1 MIWNVGTFPSRRV
14 FKSYLIV
21 SSSSPGSSIRHFSLE
36 GKMRKRLI
44 RVKTVEWSTI
54 QAFICSHRYLLQ
66 PDRGKKER
74 KKPTGDV
81 TVISGTPDLLLV
93 HSHTHTHSVNHN
105 QQLTC
110 VKASLCLFTFVIFSS
125 LLFSSFF
132 PPASILGPRGSFV
145 QSVQITPRSLV
156 LAPDW
161 PCLYS
166 LDQAGSASEKI
177 LFLVLIQVAGK
188 KISSWYC
195 KPPPSWVPRA
205 PVQVCLLTPPL
216 PQWHIQES
224 ICNNM
229 CRRV

>member
-93 HSHTHTHSVNHN
+93 HSHTHTLSQSQSTANMCESV
-105 QQLTC
+105 
-110 VKASLCLFTFVIFSS
+110 SLSVHLCDLFFSPVFI
-125 LLFSSFF
+125 LFSPCIYFG
-132 PPASILGPRGSFV
+132 ASWFIRAVGANNAKVTGSSPGLAMSIFIGPGWKRFRKDFVSSSNPGCWKKDQFMVLQAAPILSAESACSGLLTHS
-145 QSVQITPRSLV
+145 T
-156 LAPDW
+156 
-161 PCLYS
+161 
-166 LDQAGSASEKI
+166 SAS
-177 LFLVLIQVAGK
+177 VAHSG
-188 KISSWYC
+188 IH
-195 KPPPSWVPRA
+195 
-205 PVQVCLLTPPL
+205 L
-216 PQWHIQES
+216 
-224 ICNNM
+224 
-229 CRRV
+229 